1 VNFLIV
7 TRVMKAVDAI
17 DRWLPTVPLPFDGLG
32 IAFVAFFADIL
43 FLVVAHCVRWLGVR
57 GILRE
62 IAHQEQQLAT
72 LKMEDEFAKCAK
84 IKRSVKSCKAR
95 IAAGRM
101 PAVVW
106 ILRNVLPA
114 IFLRRGVV
122 CEFPADFWWPITRF
136 VTSAG
141 APGKIGFAFFWN
153 VMLAPVDMQLF
164 EWARGVLVARGYIA
178 SLEQGPP
185 ARPHGVTA
193 WLKLHGL
200 W

>member
-1 VNFLIV
+1 
-7 TRVMKAVDAI
+7 MKAVDAI
-17 DRWLPTVPLPFDGLG
+17 DRWLPTVPLPLDGPG
-32 IAFVAFFADIL
+32 IAFFAIFADVL
-43 FLVVAHCVRWLGVR
+43 FLVVAHFVRWLGVR
-57 GILRE
+57 EILHE
-62 IAHQEQQLAT
+62 IAHKEQELAA

-84 IKRSVKSCKAR
+84 IKRSIKSCRAR
-95 IAAGRM
+95 MAAWRM

-106 ILRNVLPA
+106 ILRNALPA

-141 APGKIGFAFFWN
+141 APGKIGFAFFWS
-153 VMLAPVDMQLF
+153 VMLAPVDAQLF
-164 EWARGVLVARGYIA
+164 EWVRGVLVARGYIA

-185 ARPHGVTA
+185 AQPHGVAA
-193 WLKLHGL
+193 WLKLLGL